1 MSRGL
6 FFKSLISFFA
16 RHPTAPNLI
25 LVLMLACGLV
35 ASTSINRQF
44 FPDFGLDYITIS
56 IAWPGASANDVDA
69 TIVQA
74 IEPSVRFLN
83 GVKNISS
90 VSYEGLASTT
100 IEFVAN
106 HDMQLA
112 LSEVESAISQLK
124 TLPSES
130 ERPVIRKV
138 HRYETVSK
146 LVVWGDATER
156 EVKKNAKSIRDRFLA
171 LGVENVTLR
180 GLRKD
185 QVLVEITPGS
195 IYKYKL
201 SINEIA
207 DRLQM
212 LSIDMPAGEISGGQK
227 QIRRDRKT
235 ACRERV

>member
-1 MSRGL
+1 M
-6 FFKSLISFFA
+6 I
-16 RHPTAPNLI
+16 
-25 LVLMLACGLV
+25 ACGVV

-74 IEPSVRFLN
+74 VEPSVRFLN
-83 GVKNISS
+83 GVKNVSS

-100 IEFVAN
+100 IEFFAD

-112 LSEVESAISQLK
+112 LSEVESAISQLQ

-146 LVVWGDATER
+146 LVIWGDASER
-156 EVKKNAKSIRDRFLA
+156 D
-171 LGVENVTLR
+171 
-180 GLRKD
+180 
-185 QVLVEITPGS
+185 
-195 IYKYKL
+195 
-201 SINEIA
+201 
-207 DRLQM
+207 
-212 LSIDMPAGEISGGQK
+212 
-227 QIRRDRKT
+227 
-235 ACRERV
+235 